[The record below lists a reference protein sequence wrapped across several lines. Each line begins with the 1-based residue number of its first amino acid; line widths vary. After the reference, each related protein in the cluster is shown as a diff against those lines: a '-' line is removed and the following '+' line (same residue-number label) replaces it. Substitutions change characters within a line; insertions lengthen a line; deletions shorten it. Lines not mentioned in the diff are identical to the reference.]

1 VDFNGRFEGS
11 FSMLRDS
18 RAMSGSTHTG
28 KPASEAVTVVYDG
41 ECPFCTN
48 YVKLLRLRDAIG
60 PVRLVDARSNDP
72 VVKRLLDA
80 GYDLDEGMAMVDGET
95 IWHGQDCIHR
105 LALMSTPSGAFN
117 RINAAVF
124 RSPHLSKA
132 IYPMLRGGRN
142 LTLRVMGRKKI
153 NAA

>member
-1 VDFNGRFEGS
+1 
-11 FSMLRDS
+11 
-18 RAMSGSTHTG
+18 MSGSQQTG
-28 KPASEAVTVVYDG
+28 KSNEAITVVYDG
-41 ECPFCTN
+41 ECPFCAN
-48 YVKLLRLRDAIG
+48 YLKLLRLRDAIG
-60 PVRLVDARSNDP
+60 PVRLVDARSDDP

-105 LALMSTPSGAFN
+105 LALLSTPSGVFN

-124 RSPHLSKA
+124 RSPSASKV
-132 IYPMLRGGRN
+132 IYPVLRSGRN
-142 LTLRVMGRKKI
+142 LTLRIMGRSRI